1 MTILSAGKTDTGK
14 TRKNNEDSYLVD
26 EGMRLYAVADGIGGH
41 EGGEV
46 ASRMAIK
53 GLSQIIQE
61 RFSVSDDTPTHGI
74 SSESDA
80 VKSALNHAF
89 TLANKT
95 IRQAAA
101 GNPALFNMGTTMT
114 ALVFRE
120 KTAYLAHVGDS
131 RAYRLRSGELT
142 QVSEDHTVV
151 AEQVRA
157 GLLTAGQARTTP
169 YRHIITRAL
178 GIDAKIVIDQGAI
191 EVRPDDTFLLCTDGL
206 TEMVEDEQ
214 IRRILSNAPPR
225 EAAELLV
232 REANARGGVDNI
244 TVVVVQVQTE
254 DNQ

>member
-46 ASRMAIK
+46 ASRMAIE
-53 GLSQIIQE
+53 GLSQIIQK
-61 RFSVSDDTPTHGI
+61 RFSVSDDAPAHGI

-89 TLANKT
+89 TLVNKT

-101 GNPALFNMGTTMT
+101 GNPALFHMGTTMT

-131 RAYRLRSGELT
+131 RAYRLRSGELI

-151 AEQVRA
+151 AEQMRA
-157 GLLTAGQARTTP
+157 GLLTAEQARTTP

-178 GIDAKIVIDQGAI
+178 GIDAKIAIDQGAI

-214 IRRILSNAPPR
+214 IRRILSNAPPQ

-244 TVVVVQVQTE
+244 TVVVVQIE